1 MISKNKKLAL
11 ILAFT
16 FMSQSI
22 GINSTFA
29 ASIPKA
35 SIGTSD
41 TLVTGNTYSGFK
53 LQSKTFIKDINSTL
67 YQFEHEKTGAKLCY
81 IKNDDNQKRFSI
93 TFKALPKD
101 NTGVNHV
108 IEHMLSKQYYSS
120 VIATK
125 NSNTQDSYSTYNATT
140 TNNEYFED
148 AVNKIFKGIFFP
160 NLSKNLMKEQGW
172 RYEINSPNDDIKIN
186 GVVYNEMKGKHSA
199 FDILDSA
206 INKSL
211 FSDSSEFNA
220 GGTPN
225 DIPKLTYNEVLQTY
239 QKYYIPSNSLIYLY
253 GNLDIE
259 KTLKYINDN
268 CLSKLAK
275 SSIQNNSGVSKNGS
289 NKTNY
294 SEVYY
299 SIPKVSSTS
308 NKAYLSMNY
317 ALGKDVDAKTK
328 EALSIMQDII
338 SPALKKAFSDNNLG
352 SLVWEG
358 VDANSCE
365 TPFSIIATD
374 SNESQKQKF
383 QTVINNTL
391 NTMVKNGIDENLVTS
406 VLNSNEMSS
415 RETSSSSD
423 RGAIYMQNIQ
433 DAWSENGNI
442 LYSPDSASFINSIAE
457 EYKNNNKYFENL
469 IKKYLLNNANTSI
482 VVASP
487 KPGLDDENDAKLKND
502 LAKYKASLSTTEL
515 ANLINENKE
524 FEAWQDA
531 NSKNNTETQ
540 DINLDSIDKKSKEV
554 IPTVVNKSNG
564 ATILKH
570 PAYTDGIEYINLYF
584 DTSKVPQDKLMYLML
599 LNKLLGQ
606 VDTKNY
612 AYSKLSNM
620 ITGYTGGISFLAYE
634 PQSFVDI
641 YKSSDNYYPKLEVS
655 MSTLNSN
662 LENSFKIL
670 NEVINN
676 SDFSSKLRLK
686 SLIENIKN
694 SMEYNINHDPYSY
707 AGQEVQ
713 SHNSDAGKYYNLGYM
728 PFYNFIC
735 DLNKNFDAK
744 ADDIIN
750 NLDSVRNLA
759 FDKNNLIASY
769 TGDNENFNNFTK
781 CFESFSDKIKTNNAA
796 MQKYKFDNSQKNE
809 AFITSAQNQCIE
821 QGGDYTKA
829 GYTSS
834 GKFAVLEA
842 ILGNYM
848 QEQIRTKGG
857 AYHVQIDLSG
867 SSIVLCST
875 SDPNLKETLDTFNNL
890 SSYIKNFNP
899 DKNQM
904 NKYILN
910 TVAHEDDAQ
919 PSDPFAK
926 GKYADDMYI
935 TGVTEAE
942 RQKYRDELLS
952 TTVDDIKSYAPMID
966 SIIKQNN
973 FCVFG
978 NKNKI
983 NENKNLFQSIT
994 DLSANK

>member
-22 GINSTFA
+22 GINTTFA
-29 ASIPKA
+29 ASIPKV
-35 SIGTSD
+35 SIEASD
-41 TLVTGNTYSGFK
+41 TLITGNTYSGFE

-67 YQFEHEKTGAKLCY
+67 YEFEHEKTGAKLCY

-93 TFKALPKD
+93 TFKTLPKD

-108 IEHMLSKQYYSS
+108 IEHMLTKQYHSS

-125 NSNTQDSYSTYNATT
+125 DSQTNDNYTTYNATT

-148 AVNKIFKGIFFP
+148 AINKIFKGIFFP
-160 NLSKNLMKEQGW
+160 KLSENLMKEQGW

-186 GVVYNEMKGKHSA
+186 GVVYNEMKGSHSA

-211 FSDSSEFNA
+211 FSDSSEFNS
-220 GGTPN
+220 GGNPN
-225 DIPKLTYNEVLQTY
+225 DIPKLTYNEVLETY
-239 QKYYIPSNSLIYLY
+239 QKYYTPSNSLIYLY
-253 GNLDIE
+253 GKLDLE
-259 KTLKYINDN
+259 KTLKDINDN
-268 CLSKLAK
+268 YLSKPYR
-275 SSIQNNSGVSKNGS
+275 SSMQNNSKVRKNQS
-289 NKTNY
+289 NKPNY

-299 SIPKVSSTS
+299 SIPKGSSTS

-328 EALSIMQDII
+328 KSLSIMQDII

-352 SLVWEG
+352 SLTWEG
-358 VDANSCE
+358 IGVNSCE

-391 NTMVKNGIDENLVTS
+391 NSIVKNGIDKDLVTS
-406 VLNSNEMSS
+406 VLNYNEMDS
-415 RETSSSSD
+415 RKTSSASD
-423 RGAIYMQNIQ
+423 RGATYMQNVQ
-433 DAWSENGNI
+433 DTWSENGNI
-442 LYSPDSASFINSIAE
+442 LYFPDSASSINSIAE

-469 IKKYLLNNANTSI
+469 IEKYLLNNANTSI
-482 VVASP
+482 VVMSP
-487 KPGLDDENDAKLKND
+487 KPGLDDEND

-524 FEAWQDA
+524 FQAWQDA
-531 NSKNNTETQ
+531 DSKNNTETQ
-540 DINLDSIDKKSKEV
+540 DINLDSIDKKSNEV
-554 IPTVVNKSNG
+554 IPTVVNSSNG

-570 PAYTDGIEYINLYF
+570 PTYTDGIEYINLYF

-612 AYSKLSNM
+612 DYSKLSTM
-620 ITGYTGGISFLAYE
+620 VTDYTGGISFLPYE
-634 PQSFVDI
+634 PPSFIDE

-662 LENSFKIL
+662 LENSFEIL

-676 SDFSSKLRLK
+676 SNFSSKLRLK

-694 SMEYNINHDPYSY
+694 SMGYSINHKPYSY
-707 AGQEVQ
+707 AVHEVQ
-713 SHNSDAGKYYNLGYM
+713 SHNSDAGEYYNLNYM

-735 DLNKNFDAK
+735 DLDKNFDAK
-744 ADDIIN
+744 ANDIIN
-750 NLDSVRNLA
+750 NLDSVKNLA

-769 TGDNENFNNFTK
+769 TGDDENFNDFTK
-781 CFESFSDKIKTNNAA
+781 CFESFSNKIKTNNAA
-796 MQKYKFDNSQKNE
+796 IQKYKFDNSQKNE

-829 GYTSS
+829 GYTSN
-834 GKFAVLEA
+834 GKFAVLEN
-842 ILGNYM
+842 ILGNYIN
-848 QEQIRTKGG
+848 EQVRTKGG
-857 AYHVQIDLSG
+857 AYNVQMDLSG
-867 SSIVLCST
+867 SSIVLCSA
-875 SDPNLKETLDTFNNL
+875 SDPNLKGTLDTFNNL

-904 NKYILN
+904 NRYILN
-910 TVAHEDDAQ
+910 AINLEDDHQ
-919 PSDPFAK
+919 TSDPFIK

-935 TGVTEAE
+935 TEVTEAE
-942 RQKYRDELLS
+942 RQKYRDEILS